1 MRYSAL
7 SIKSILFG
15 FFVIVTLL
23 LVIAVVVF
31 MQKHLLLQG
40 QLAYQGLQ
48 HDVNQAAERLDQ
60 QIESAKQNVQRL
72 RGYVSILDSVKQR
85 AVDENGKNEVD
96 EKITFLKQIMTENLR
111 FNDEQYSNYFALEP
125 DNAQRYFG
133 QTGSLIIAHK
143 DIADIN
149 SLRYNKPQYMRVK
162 SFDTLDYV
170 NDPRNF
176 WYQQAKRGQEVQ
188 ITPIYVDDE
197 YLKVTLLSVIQGVYR
212 HGDFQGMVGIGILLD
227 SLFEE
232 IEQTQIGHTGGLFLT
247 DYKTGTILSRIGT
260 EVDDK
265 RLKFLNVEQRQAFTL
280 FSRELKQPFWKDV
293 LLNNTAY
300 QEIEHPNGEHYI
312 LSSKKLV
319 NLEWTLV
326 GYQQADELKTNERFS
341 LSTFISLMS
350 IIFVVLIATLLL
362 LYWLTAVP
370 LLKMLHATHKVT
382 GHPGEKLDLPTFG
395 VLELR
400 NVASAFKQLA
410 GQMTK
415 IDSDKNLCLKRLQ
428 ASHLARSEQSQQ
440 LEQKAADL
448 AKSLIETKNFRA
460 ESQKSRLQ
468 LQKARVEIQKFKL
481 EYQRAKVQAQAANQA
496 KNQFLANMSHELR
509 TPMNAIIGYTEILQE
524 DARDKGES
532 EFIPDLQKI
541 HGASYHLLD
550 LINNL
555 FDLSRIQSSQMELY
569 LETFDIAPIVQD
581 VVITI
586 TPLIEN
592 NNNILK
598 LECDSALGTMTADLN
613 KVRQNLLHLLSNANK
628 FSKQNT
634 ILLEVTREVAEDI
647 DWIIFRI
654 TDRGIGMTYEQIQKL
669 FQAFIQVDPSTTRKY
684 GGSGL
689 GLAITK
695 QFCQIMGGDISVE
708 SEFGQGSTFFMRL
721 PVEVKPLKIK

>member
-1 MRYSAL
+1 
-7 SIKSILFG
+7 
-15 FFVIVTLL
+15 
-23 LVIAVVVF
+23 
-31 MQKHLLLQG
+31 MQKHLLLQN
-40 QLAYQGLQ
+40 QLAYQELQ
-48 HDVNQAAERLDQ
+48 QTVNQTAERFDQ

-72 RGYVSILDSVKQR
+72 KGYASILDSIR
-85 AVDENGKNEVD
+85 HSPTTEIDKNEID
-96 EKITFLKQIMTENLR
+96 EKLAFLKQMMTENLR
-111 FNDEQYSNYFALEP
+111 FDDNQYSNYLALEP

-133 QTGSLIIAHK
+133 QNGLLIIAHK

-149 SLRYNKPQYMRVK
+149 SLRYNKPQYMRIK
-162 SFDTLDYV
+162 SFDTVDYA

-188 ITPIYVDDE
+188 ITPIYIDDE
-197 YLKVTLLSVIQGVYR
+197 YLKVTLLSVIQGIYR
-212 HGDFQGMVGIGILLD
+212 HGNFQGMVGVGVLID

-232 IEQTQIGHTGGLFLT
+232 IEQTQIGHTGGLFLA
-247 DYKTGTILSRIGT
+247 DYKTGTILSKIGT
-260 EVDDK
+260 ANDE
-265 RLKFLNVEQRQAFTL
+265 RLKFLNVEQRQMFTL
-280 FSRELKQPFWKDV
+280 LSRELKQPFWKDV
-293 LLNNTAY
+293 LLNNVEY
-300 QEIEHPNGEHYI
+300 QEVEHPSGEHYI
-312 LSSKKLV
+312 LSSKKLS

-326 GYQQADELKTNERFS
+326 GYEQATELKTDERFS
-341 LSTFISLMS
+341 LSTFTSL
-350 IIFVVLIATLLL
+350 IAVIFVILIITLLL
-362 LYWLTAVP
+362 LYWLISVP
-370 LLKMLHATHKVT
+370 LLKMLRATHKIT

-400 NVASAFKQLA
+400 NVAAAFRQLVA
-410 GQMTK
+410 QMAK
-415 IDSDKNLCLKRLQ
+415 IDGDKNLCLKRLQ
-428 ASHLARSEQSQQ
+428 ASHLARTEQVQQ
-440 LEQKAADL
+440 LEQKSGDL
-448 AKSLIETKNFRA
+448 AKSIIETKNFRA

-468 LQKARVEIQKFKL
+468 LQKARVEIQRYKL
-481 EYQRAKVQAQAANQA
+481 EYQRAKVQAQAANQT
-496 KNQFLANMSHELR
+496 KTQFLANMSHELR

-524 DARDKGES
+524 DARDKGEN

-569 LETFDIAPIVQD
+569 LETFDIVPVVQD
-581 VVITI
+581 VMATI

-592 NNNILK
+592 NNNVLK
-598 LECDSALGTMTADLN
+598 VECDGALGTMTADLN

-634 ILLEVTREVAEDI
+634 ILLEVTREVSDDI

-654 TDRGIGMTYEQIQKL
+654 TDHGIGMTYEQIQKL

-721 PVEVKPLKIK
+721 PAEVRPLKK

>member
-7 SIKSILFG
+7 SIKSILFA
-15 FFVIVTLL
+15 FFVIVTFL

-31 MQKHLLLQG
+31 MQKHLLLQS

-48 HDVNQAAERLDQ
+48 HNVNQTAERLDQ

-72 RGYVSILDSVKQR
+72 RGYVSILDSVRQR
-85 AVDENGKNEVD
+85 TVDENGKNEVD

-111 FNDEQYSNYFALEP
+111 FNNEQYSNYFALEP

-133 QTGSLIIAHK
+133 QAGFLVITHK

-149 SLRYNKPQYMRVK
+149 SLRYNKPQYMRIK
-162 SFDTLDYV
+162 TFDTLDYA

-188 ITPIYVDDE
+188 ITPIYIDDE

-232 IEQTQIGHTGGLFLT
+232 IEQTHVGYTGGLFLA
-247 DYKTGTILSRIGT
+247 DYKTGIILSKIGT

-280 FSRELKQPFWKDV
+280 FSRELKQPFWKDI

-300 QEIEHPNGEHYI
+300 QEIQHPNGEHYI
-312 LSSKKLV
+312 LSSKKLA

-326 GYQQADELKTNERFS
+326 GYQQVNELKTNERFS
-341 LSTFISLMS
+341 LSAFITLIG
-350 IIFVVLIATLLL
+350 IIFVVLIVTLLL

-448 AKSLIETKNFRA
+448 AKSMIETKNFRS

-496 KNQFLANMSHELR
+496 KTQFLANMSHELR

-524 DARDKGES
+524 DARDKGEN

-581 VVITI
+581 VVVTI

-647 DWIIFRI
+647 DWIIFRV

-721 PVEVKPLKIK
+721 PVEVKPLKNK